1 MATDARPARVRHDVR
16 HPHGSIQ
23 VSAWHTSFPGELPL
37 CSRCLTSGSAARA
50 KQPQAQRPLR
60 CGECGR
66 ERKRG
71 QAGRVEGWEQSE
83 GATLPDG
90 PCFRTL
96 WACGGLATVP
106 GVLSQR
112 WPSPVALSWGTSQ
125 RHLLLVS
132 YFLLCFQIIIV
143 ENDGWSPCPL
153 PDLTRSVF

>member
-1 MATDARPARVRHDVR
+1 MRPRTETWAGGQGGGV
-16 HPHGSIQ
+16 G
-23 VSAWHTSFPGELPL
+23 
-37 CSRCLTSGSAARA
+37 A
-50 KQPQAQRPLR
+50 KR
-60 CGECGR
+60 
-66 ERKRG
+66 RG
-71 QAGRVEGWEQSE
+71 DTA
-83 GATLPDG
+83 DG

-132 YFLLCFQIIIV
+132 YFLLRFQILIV